1 MPPRPV
7 PEMSVEFL
15 PCGDAGLSVQFGD
28 RIDRPLNERV
38 IRIKAGIDEARIAG
52 VVETVPTYRA
62 LMIHYDPLQT
72 SQAAL
77 IDDLRPLLDQDFDR
91 PIRGAHWRVPVCYE
105 PEFAPDLE
113 DVAKW
118 AGMTPEEVVDIHT
131 SIAHYVYMLGFAPG
145 QPHMGDLPDAL
156 AIPRR
161 PDPRPRIDK
170 GSIVTATGLTII
182 YPVANACGWHII
194 GRSPISVF
202 DPGQNPPALLSPGD
216 TVAFFPISAAEF
228 RDIQERADAGL
239 YRIER
244 QGDGP

>member
-1 MPPRPV
+1 MT
-7 PEMSVEFL
+7 EMHVEFL

-28 RIDRPLNERV
+28 RIDRSLNERV
-38 IRIKAGIDEARIAG
+38 IRIKAGVDEARIAG
-52 VVETVPTYRA
+52 VIETVPTYRA

-72 SQAAL
+72 SQASL
-77 IDDLRPLLDQDFDR
+77 IDALGPLLHQDYDNPLR
-91 PIRGAHWRVPVCYE
+91 ATRWRIPACYE
-105 PEFAPDLE
+105 PEFALDLKE
-113 DVAKW
+113 VAEW
-118 AGMTPEEVVDIHT
+118 AGMTTEQVIEIHT
-131 SIAHYVYMLGFAPG
+131 SVVHYVYMLGFAPG

-161 PDPRPRIDK
+161 RDPRPRIDK

-202 DPGQNPPALLSPGD
+202 DPGQVPPALLNPGD
-216 TVAFFPISAAEF
+216 TVEFFPISAAEF
-228 RDIQERADAGL
+228 QDIRERADVGL

-244 QGDGP
+244 QGDGS